1 MSVMELSSAAA
12 IILQEEEE
20 ENDYVGFEEGRVW
33 LPTHVLDEVWEF
45 KESLKPR
52 QKHRHDNSNHQ
63 QRHQQHQ
70 NHTGPKMSSRADT
83 GTFPMYDQFDAHLK
97 PRTST
102 IFYQRPIIV
111 PGGTRVSPPATTT
124 GMRAVFLDS
133 GEKKCGT
140 GFFLPRRA
148 GQNFQPNKK
157 PACSPVLLP
166 AKVVQ
171 ALNLNVHELGSQF
184 APRRDQSSNLPS
196 QGKIA
201 NLDSKTNNKN
211 NSINYDVHATRCVAA
226 AKGGHN
232 NSSADIFLPKEW
244 SY

>member
-1 MSVMELSSAAA
+1 MSVMEFSSSAAA
-12 IILQEEEE
+12 IILEQEED
-20 ENDYVGFEEGRVW
+20 DYVGFEEGSVW
-33 LPTHVLDEVWEF
+33 LPTHILEEAWEF
-45 KESLKPR
+45 K
-52 QKHRHDNSNHQ
+52 
-63 QRHQQHQ
+63 
-70 NHTGPKMSSRADT
+70 
-83 GTFPMYDQFDAHLK
+83 YDQFDNSK
-97 PRTST
+97 PGTST

-111 PGGTRVSPPATTT
+111 PGGNRVSPPATTAGT

-133 GEKKCGT
+133 GGKKCGT

-166 AKVVQ
+166 ARVVQ

-184 APRRDQSSNLPS
+184 VPGRDQISNLTS
-196 QGKIA
+196 QGKITNQDYKA
-201 NLDSKTNNKN
+201 NNKN
-211 NSINYDVHATRCVAA
+211 RSIDYDFHAKRCVAA
-226 AKGGHN
+226 SKGGH

>member
-1 MSVMELSSAAA
+1 MSVMEFQSSSAA
-12 IILQEEEE
+12 IILQQEEE

-33 LPTHVLDEVWEF
+33 LPTHILDEAWEF

-52 QKHRHDNSNHQ
+52 QKHRHGNSNHQ
-63 QRHQQHQ
+63 HQ
-70 NHTGPKMSSRADT
+70 NHPAGPKMSSRADT
-83 GTFPMYDQFDAHLK
+83 GTFPMYDQFDTHSK

-102 IFYQRPIIV
+102 IFYQPIIV
-111 PGGTRVSPPATTT
+111 PGGNRVSPPATTT

-184 APRRDQSSNLPS
+184 APRRDQINNLTS
-196 QGKIA
+196 QGKVT
-201 NLDSKTNNKN
+201 NQDSKTNTKN
-211 NSINYDVHATRCVAA
+211 GSIDYDVHATRCVAA
-226 AKGGHN
+226 TKGGHN